1 MLRRI
6 MSKAS
11 LIGFFM
17 LSCLLLSTPSFCF
30 EKKGQDCSKCHTLSS
45 DEARELLKGAIP
57 DVRIIQVKLS
67 PAQGLWEIYLESRGR
82 KGLIYVD
89 FAKKHFFTGSLISIG
104 ERKNL
109 TQERFTELNRIDV
122 SQIPL
127 EDALVLGDPKAKIKV
142 ICFSD
147 PD

>member
-1 MLRRI
+1 M
-6 MSKAS
+6 
-11 LIGFFM
+11 
-17 LSCLLLSTPSFCF
+17 
-30 EKKGQDCSKCHTLSS
+30 
-45 DEARELLKGAIP
+45 
-57 DVRIIQVKLS
+57 
-67 PAQGLWEIYLESRGR
+67 ESRGR

-109 TQERFTELNRIDV
+109 TQERLTELNRIDV

-142 ICFSD
+142 ISFSD

>member
-1 MLRRI
+1 MLKRI
-6 MSKAS
+6 VSKIPFLAF
-11 LIGFFM
+11 LL
-17 LSCLLLSTPSFCF
+17 LSCVLLSTPSFCF

-45 DEARELLKGAIP
+45 DGARDLLKGAIP

-67 PAQGLWEIYLESRGR
+67 PVQGLWEIYLESRGR

-127 EDALVLGDPKAKIKV
+127 ENALVLGDPKAKTKV

>member
-1 MLRRI
+1 M
-6 MSKAS
+6 
-11 LIGFFM
+11 
-17 LSCLLLSTPSFCF
+17 
-30 EKKGQDCSKCHTLSS
+30 
-45 DEARELLKGAIP
+45 KGAIP
-57 DVRIIQVKLS
+57 DVRIIQVGLS

-89 FAKKHFFTGSLISIG
+89 FAKKHFITGALISIG

-109 TQERFTELNRIDV
+109 TQERLTELNMIDV

-127 EDALVLGDPKAKIKV
+127 TDALVLGDSKARIKV

>member
-1 MLRRI
+1 MLKRI
-6 MSKAS
+6 VSKATFAVF
-11 LIGFFM
+11 LLLFY
-17 LSCLLLSTPSFCF
+17 LLLSTPSLCF
-30 EKKGQDCSKCHTLSS
+30 EKKGQDCSKCHTLSN

-57 DVRIIQVKLS
+57 DVRIIQVRLS

-89 FAKKHFFTGSLISIG
+89 FAKKHFFAGSLISIG
-104 ERKNL
+104 DRKNL
-109 TQERFTELNRIDV
+109 TQERFVELNRVDV

-127 EDALVLGDPKAKIKV
+127 NDALVLGDPKARVKI